1 MKWQNRIRTFRFIK
15 NHLWGG
21 GGGGAPA
28 AVKIPSCADSSSVN
42 ENAGTDFVKESN
54 LSHDDEF
61 SDDSFETNRHS
72 SSENTDDFVKTN
84 NEPSSGKG
92 ANETRNSGV
101 NKRKRKSDNIIPKL
115 IDNKRAH
122 LEKKLSVSQRDS
134 ILLAEAQEDVAL
146 RREIINSINNS
157 NEIFSNAIAGIT
169 DSIKMLSETL
179 VKSMEPIAQCL
190 NFSQTQVP
198 VMQAAR
204 PRFQL
209 NTAQVVVNFVNK
221 PPTQNTQNFLQL
233 LNSSTRGD
241 GNINE
246 NSDVF
251 CLLLC
256 KSEDITLGIIN
267 ICTMS
272 VSISQAVPQKCFY
285 GKVFWKIYSTFTV
298 EHSRQRVVSIN
309 LQSKCIE
316 IKLCHEFL
324 SIFAAYFLNTRIP
337 LHENTN
343 GALPVIFV
351 SENNHLS
358 K

>member
-1 MKWQNRIRTFRFIK
+1 M
-15 NHLWGG
+15 
-21 GGGGAPA
+21 
-28 AVKIPSCADSSSVN
+28 KIPSCADSSSVN

-61 SDDSFETNRHS
+61 SDDSFEANRHS
-72 SSENTDDFVKTN
+72 NSENTDDFGKTN

-190 NFSQTQVP
+190 NFFQTQVP

-233 LNSSTRGD
+233 LNSSRRGD

-285 GKVFWKIYSTFTV
+285 GKVF
-298 EHSRQRVVSIN
+298 
-309 LQSKCIE
+309 
-316 IKLCHEFL
+316 
-324 SIFAAYFLNTRIP
+324 
-337 LHENTN
+337 
-343 GALPVIFV
+343 
-351 SENNHLS
+351 
-358 K
+358 